1 MATMT
6 STMESPKLSP
16 ATTQTRTQTHRRRLN
31 REERKDIL
39 VLRRLGYTYQAI
51 AEHLH
56 VSHRAVQY
64 TCESNTCDP
73 KKRPGRNSKLSTK
86 QVDDI
91 EAFLAASKEN
101 RKMSY
106 KKIIEVLGL
115 DVKQDCL
122 RRALQKRGYTRQA
135 TSMPNFRSSKRS
147 DLVSFVGLPGL

>member
-1 MATMT
+1 MAAAATA
-6 STMESPKLSP
+6 SAESLNRSL
-16 ATTQTRTQTHRRRLN
+16 ATTQTRAQTHRRRLN

-39 VLRRLGYTYQAI
+39 ILRRLGYTYQAI

-91 EAFLAASKEN
+91 EAFLAASREN
-101 RKMSY
+101 RNMSY
-106 KKIIEVLGL
+106 KKIIEVLDL

-122 RRALQKRGYTRQA
+122 RRALQKR
-135 TSMPNFRSSKRS
+135 
-147 DLVSFVGLPGL
+147 